1 MGEASEAAERWYRAV
16 ESGDE
21 AAMVD
26 SLTDDCDFLSPGG
39 AVSSAKEAATFAGAF
54 MTAFP
59 DARFE
64 FQAWVESGD
73 TAAAEG
79 AYSGTHTG
87 TLVSPQG
94 DIPATG
100 KSITITFAAVSKVR
114 NGRVSYHHAYW
125 DNAAF
130 MMQLGLMPPPG
141 G

>member
-1 MGEASEAAERWYRAV
+1 VDRAV

-21 AAMVD
+21 GAMVEA
-26 SLTDDCDFLSPGG
+26 LTEDCDFLSPGG
-39 AVSSAKEAATFAGAF
+39 PLNGAKEAAAFAGVF

-79 AYSGTHTG
+79 KYWGTHTG
-87 TLVSPQG
+87 TLASPQG
-94 DIPATG
+94 DIAATG
-100 KSITITFAAVSKVR
+100 KSVTIPFAAVTKVR
-114 NGRVSYHHAYW
+114 DGRVSYHHAYW

-130 MMQLGLMPPPG
+130 MMQLGLMPSPG

>member
-1 MGEASEAAERWYRAV
+1 M
-16 ESGDE
+16 
-21 AAMVD
+21 
-26 SLTDDCDFLSPGG
+26 T
-39 AVSSAKEAATFAGAF
+39 ATFASAF

-100 KSITITFAAVSKVR
+100 KSVTITFAAVSKVR

-130 MMQLGLMPPPG
+130 MMPLGLMAPPEAEPTFSRRILG
-141 G
+141 CGVRRRSGRGHEDTAGSFRVARQ

>member
-1 MGEASEAAERWYRAV
+1 MGEAREAAERWYQAV
-16 ESGDE
+16 ESGDD
-21 AAMVD
+21 AAMVAA
-26 SLTDDCDFLSPGG
+26 LTDDCDFLSPGG
-39 AVSSAKEAATFAGAF
+39 AVNSAKEAAMLARAF

-59 DARFE
+59 DARFA

-73 TAAAEG
+73 MAAAEG
-79 AYSGTHTG
+79 SYSGTHTD

-94 DIPATG
+94 DIAATG
-100 KSITITFAAVSKVR
+100 KSVTIPFAAISKVR

-130 MMQLGLMPPPG
+130 MVQLGLMPPTG

>member
-1 MGEASEAAERWYRAV
+1 MGEAREAAERWYRAV

-26 SLTDDCDFLSPGG
+26 ALTDDCDFLSPGG
-39 AVSSAKEAATFAGAF
+39 RVGSAKEAAAFAGAF

-73 TAAAEG
+73 VAAAEG
-79 AYSGTHTG
+79 SYSGTHTG
-87 TLVSPQG
+87 ILVSPQG
-94 DIPATG
+94 DIAATE
-100 KSITITFAAVSKVR
+100 KSVTIPFAALSMSR
-114 NGRVSYHHAYW
+114 DGRVSYHHAYW

-130 MMQLGLMPPPG
+130 LMQLGLMPPPG